1 VGALAR
7 EGRQAGRHAMPCH
20 HNLESYLHEYID
32 GAGPANDPKAL
43 LFQTYSRATGQL
55 AGNPLPQANACA
67 MIQRP
72 SMRSGG

>member
-1 VGALAR
+1 
-7 EGRQAGRHAMPCH
+7 MPCH